1 MGFVER
7 NSDGIIV
14 GWSVCE
20 QPAPMVTEQIADD
33 DPAVIGFL
41 NPPAPVPSSCTEL
54 GLKGAFDELAHG
66 PRLKVAIAANANVQD
81 ESDLATEIRRAD
93 SLVQHMIAVVGLS
106 DAQVDQLLVRANAL
120 SDWVAERKL
129 K

>member
-1 MGFVER
+1 M
-7 NSDGIIV
+7 
-14 GWSVCE
+14 
-20 QPAPMVTEQIADD
+20 TEQIAD

-54 GLKGAFDELAHG
+54 GLETG
-66 PRLKVAIAANANVQD
+66 ANVQD

-93 SLVQHMIAVVGLS
+93 PLVQHMFAVVGLS

-129 K
+129 N